1 MSSILYDL
9 QKELREDLARLEY
22 NNLKEINEAR
32 YTDLKER
39 FENLDKRL
47 STCDNDNP
55 GNTLPLKMEYAKISA
70 DLDFY
75 LTFLNGSNEVY
86 AYKTSKIKEAL
97 ENLLK
102 RLDSNNY
109 KEVEQELNDT
119 LAFYKSLIDTSI
131 NALEVVS
138 LIDEIRYGIFKQ
150 KMESQIVDD
159 TFLVREYLVYILKDI
174 RDVVDN
180 PNVSTLIKDRLKKYL
195 IDKTSIVNDYKIIAI
210 LINLSSRS
218 DITEERIDFE
228 LNERKYYHS
237 NDLEKDYKSIDNVKG
252 YSNIDQLEASKI
264 YGIESMEF
272 INRASKTFI
281 AKLSNNSNESV
292 IRDINYL
299 NKIGFQNWLLVFK
312 GIIIERSLYFV
323 HYFKSFKEILLSLKM
338 NDVADLMDVAIIA
351 YMDEFNK
358 EETLN
363 LLSSY
368 AINTNNEYIIRYMLQ
383 KNSSYFNR
391 DQLEIIIESNN
402 WRLLEALENTNNI
415 NIMADYLQI
424 LESKGKDYKRQLDR
438 YLELSGYN
446 EEQKK
451 GFLMACLKGNNIYSK
466 PIYLEKLAEYNDSES
481 FIILIKNA
489 EVGRNILYIFDHIK
503 NPKIKEDVANYIY
516 REIDRICEYSYTY
529 DKKDKKFWDLE
540 QTHIDNRFSAYFA
553 SKKMSINTD
562 INNINAL
569 ICEYGSLKL
578 DWTRILLTVY
588 HDKKE
593 KLSDEVLEI
602 YCAYYEKKLAE
613 ENVTLEEQIEKILP
627 ESAKGRLE
635 LIVYLAHK
643 GLNVGNMILNYGL
656 NDTSYQDIY
665 IEAIKNCKDS
675 FNRLYYYQRFMA
687 KNNELS
693 EDCPLLKITSIDY
706 DYDVIFLSNEELEEM
721 KKATEGNPEKI
732 NALEVRLRKYYWDL
746 VKLLGQVQDL
756 PVKRR
761 IVMYVARSNY
771 KEHINYIA
779 TNYGEYLDLLM
790 ENVTDYNIQTDLM
803 SLYNENMMQWRK

>member
-9 QKELREDLARLEY
+9 QKELREDIARLEY
-22 NNLKEINEAR
+22 NNLKEVNEAR

-119 LAFYKSLIDTSI
+119 LTFYKSLIDNSI

-150 KMESQIVDD
+150 KMENQIIDD

-180 PNVSTLIKDRLKKYL
+180 PNVSPLIKDRLKKYL
-195 IDKTSIVNDYKIIAI
+195 IDKTGIVNDYKIIVI

-218 DITEERIDFE
+218 DITEERIGFE

-237 NDLEKDYKSIDNVKG
+237 NDLEKDY
-252 YSNIDQLEASKI
+252 
-264 YGIESMEF
+264 ESMKNVGNSLEDVRNIAEVYEIEIKSMEY
-272 INRASKTFI
+272 INRISKKFI
-281 AKLSNNSNESV
+281 AKLSSNEGVSG
-292 IRDINYL
+292 DIYYL
-299 NKIGFQNWLLVFK
+299 NEIGFQNWLLVFK
-312 GIIIERSLYFV
+312 GIIVECSLYFV
-323 HYFKSFKEILLSLKM
+323 KYFERFKKILLSLKM

-351 YMDEFNK
+351 YMDEFDK
-358 EETLN
+358 EDTLH
-363 LLSSY
+363 LLSGY
-368 AINTNNEYIIRYMLQ
+368 GINTNNEYIIRYMLQ

-391 DQLEIIIESNN
+391 DRLETIIESNN

-424 LESKGKDYKRQLDR
+424 LESKGKDYRRQLDR

-466 PIYLEKLAEYNDSES
+466 SIYLEKLEEYNDSEL

-489 EVGRNILYIFDHIK
+489 ELGANLLFIFDHIK

-540 QTHIDNRFSAYFA
+540 QTHIDNRFSAYLN
-553 SKKMSINTD
+553 SKKVNRNTD

-593 KLSDEVLEI
+593 KLNDEALEI

-746 VKLLGQVQDL
+746 VKLLEQVQDL
-756 PVKRR
+756 PIKRR